1 MIEYLRYT
9 TPGYVYAAGIPP
21 ANVGAALGSLEMMQ
35 QEPER
40 VTKLAKN
47 AALFLSLAKQAGLDT
62 GPSHDSPII
71 PVITGNSIQ
80 ALRLSQGLFEAGINA
95 QPILYPAV
103 PEDQA
108 RVRFFISAAHN
119 AEQIEKTV
127 ATISQIWKG
136 ISEN

>member
-1 MIEYLRYT
+1 
-9 TPGYVYAAGIPP
+9 
-21 ANVGAALGSLEMMQ
+21 
-35 QEPER
+35 
-40 VTKLAKN
+40 
-47 AALFLSLAKQAGLDT
+47 LAKQAGLDT